1 MMTATA
7 GDYANLPDALRA
19 ATGRLSASSQSARIA
34 AAEAVTQLWQ
44 SQGEVSTVTNSRR
57 SATPRTPPPMATQGT
72 DLSAVSHAVLEG
84 YRSSVMCTAAA
95 GRPARVR

>member
-34 AAEAVTQLWQ
+34 AARP
-44 SQGEVSTVTNSRR
+44 SHSCGN
-57 SATPRTPPPMATQGT
+57 PRAK
-72 DLSAVSHAVLEG
+72 
-84 YRSSVMCTAAA
+84 
-95 GRPARVR
+95 